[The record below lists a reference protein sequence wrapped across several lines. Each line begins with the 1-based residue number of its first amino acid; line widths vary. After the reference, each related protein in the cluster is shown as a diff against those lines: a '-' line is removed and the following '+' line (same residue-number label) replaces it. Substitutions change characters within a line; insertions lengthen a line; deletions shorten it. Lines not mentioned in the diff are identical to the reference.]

1 MWQSLINIDKI
12 IGNRRGRTNPI
23 KKEARSNNM
32 AAERVMFTIL
42 KNNMEELASTSQ
54 DKKTSKFMNIRI

>member
-23 KKEARSNNM
+23 KKEARSNNL

-42 KNNMEELASTSQ
+42 NNNVEELASTS
-54 DKKTSKFMNIRI
+54 KIRKQVN